1 MKISKI
7 QLKRI
12 IREAK
17 NDQDQLDKYEGIL
30 WDLENAKRLS
40 NPSEAGQ
47 KEKKI
52 AWVKEKIASLKKK
65 INESPKSKK
74 IKLTKNHL
82 RKIIREEYT
91 RLKNQGLIM
100 EYYEDSSVRYDD
112 YMPTYD
118 EIYHNLDGWAQ
129 VSMGRDYLISGLQAE
144 FSNANYEM
152 IIAVVDEWLAENY

>member
-1 MKISKI
+1 MKITRR

-30 WDLENAKRLS
+30 WDLENVKRLS

-74 IKLTKNHL
+74 IN
-82 RKIIREEYT
+82 
-91 RLKNQGLIM
+91 RL
-100 EYYEDSSVRYDD
+100 Y
-112 YMPTYD
+112 
-118 EIYHNLDGWAQ
+118 
-129 VSMGRDYLISGLQAE
+129 
-144 FSNANYEM
+144 
-152 IIAVVDEWLAENY
+152 